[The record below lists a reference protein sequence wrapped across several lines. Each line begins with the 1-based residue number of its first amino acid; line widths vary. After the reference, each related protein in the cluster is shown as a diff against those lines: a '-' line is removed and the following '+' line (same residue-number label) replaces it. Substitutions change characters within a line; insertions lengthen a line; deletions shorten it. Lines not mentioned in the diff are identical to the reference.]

1 MQEFGAGLALPADAN
16 VSAIGEAAQR
26 ILSTPS
32 FRQNAAARGKA
43 LTGVNGAANAAD
55 EVEGLLDI
63 TQSRGS
69 PDTRRQCVA

>member
-1 MQEFGAGLALPADAN
+1 LQQSRRRGNRTDRAVPSGAHGTEF
-16 VSAIGEAAQR
+16 
-26 ILSTPS
+26 
-32 FRQNAAARGKA
+32 
-43 LTGVNGAANAAD
+43 LTGVDGAANAAD